1 MMWLDWL
8 LRLYPQAWRERYED
22 EYRAMLEQYDLSLA
36 DWVDMLI
43 SACETRLLDTKGHIM
58 KDVMNR
64 LTGGIVLLSAL
75 MIIAVFL
82 IPDEDTAE
90 FYLVLA
96 PILSLGMIPAMHRVL
111 KIHKPLASRIVMG
124 IGMLSIV
131 LLIGAFIIVIA
142 FTASQF
148 AGMLATSAFVLLGIW
163 LISVN
168 ALAIRIGTL
177 PSTLGIIGIVVGVA
191 WCYSISVTMITS
203 LYDLRLYD
211 YPSLVTLQNMSVL
224 VLLGGYLLWAFFT
237 GLLFITGQISRKLQ
251 LAY

>member
-1 MMWLDWL
+1 MWVDWL
-8 LRLYPQAWRERYED
+8 LRVYPQAWRERYED
-22 EYRAMLEQYDLSLA
+22 EYRAMLEQCDLSLA

-58 KDVMNR
+58 KDLMNR

-96 PILSLGMIPAMHRVL
+96 PLLSLGMIPAMHRVL
-111 KIHKPLASRIVMG
+111 KIHKPLASRLVMG
-124 IGMLSIV
+124 MGVLSIV
-131 LLIGAFIIVIA
+131 LLIGAFIIGIA
-142 FTASQF
+142 FAPSSF
-148 AGMLATSAFVLLGIW
+148 VGILATSAFVLLGIW

-168 ALAIRIGTL
+168 ALAIRVGTL
-177 PSTLGIIGIVVGVA
+177 PAALGVIGIIVGVA
-191 WCYSISVTMITS
+191 WCYSITLTMITS

-211 YPSLVTLQNMSVL
+211 YPILVTLQNMSVL
-224 VLLGGYLLWAFFT
+224 ALLSGYMLWALST

-251 LAY
+251 LSY